1 MLFPNKPL
9 TRQQIADPDL
19 STVKY
24 EGEKQAR
31 YAEYVRER
39 WLEHQREANR
49 QASEITLRL
58 VRKAGLPTR

>member
-19 STVKY
+19 RTVKY

-58 VRKAGLPTR
+58 VREAGLPTR